1 MNDQVQHEN
10 EQKTNLRELAEEG
23 NESLRLLCICIE
35 RGEAKVRTTS
45 DYSYATLSALRNES
59 E

>member
-1 MNDQVQHEN
+1 VNDQVQH

-35 RGEAKVRTTS
+35 RGEATVSTTS
-45 DYSYATLSALRNES
+45 DYSYAALSALINES
-59 E
+59 D